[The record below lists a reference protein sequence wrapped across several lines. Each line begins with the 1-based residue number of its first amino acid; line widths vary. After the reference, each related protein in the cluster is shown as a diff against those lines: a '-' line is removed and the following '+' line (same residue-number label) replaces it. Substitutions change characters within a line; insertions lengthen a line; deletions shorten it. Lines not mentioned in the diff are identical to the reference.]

1 MAKSSKHNDWK
12 ERFNVVYSTNPDFHY
27 ETAETPE
34 AETLAPDRQ
43 KLRVRK
49 ESKGRGGKV
58 VTIVSGFEGGEAELK
73 ELGRR
78 LKTQC
83 GVGGSV
89 KEGEIIVQGDFC
101 ERIVELLL
109 KDGYRQTK

>member
-1 MAKSSKHNDWK
+1 MAKGNKNNDWK
-12 ERFNVVYSTNPDFHY
+12 DRLHVVYSTNPDFVY
-27 ETAETPE
+27 ETDEE
-34 AETLAPDRQ
+34 SEVETLAPARQ

-58 VTIVSGFEGGEAELK
+58 VTIVGGFVGSEEELK
-73 ELGRR
+73 ELGRQ

-89 KEGEIIVQGDFC
+89 KEGEIIVQGDFR
-101 ERIVELLL
+101 ERIVELLT
-109 KDGYRQTK
+109 KAGYTQTK